1 MKLGTKLTL
10 SLSLIILVVLS
21 GYGYF
26 HILSRRDI
34 LIRTMKV
41 EVKTIGWTLK
51 VALGKAVLQKDVTFI
66 QELIDAVSEPEQT
79 LGALVYLQDKE
90 LLLHSNSLEGDFDP
104 LLTLIKKSAQEDLPQ
119 EEFGVYKKVPIFSY
133 TFPLKDNKG
142 KTIGGVSILQQTSF
156 LEDDIKRA
164 EWGIFITILILIG
177 GTVTLILFSTRK
189 WITQPISKLME
200 GIKNMTR
207 GNLHTR
213 IDLKRRDELSELGQ
227 AFNQMA
233 VDLKK
238 AQDRIIEEAETK
250 LTLERDLRQ
259 SEKLATI
266 GQLASGLAHEIGTP
280 LNIISGRVELAKRKL
295 DDKEGVQKNL
305 DIVIQQ
311 TERITKIIQRLLGF
325 VRKKKP
331 EQRNFNITALLE
343 TTLDFLD
350 HEIQK
355 QKVKVVRETEDL
367 LPSVMG
373 DPDQLQQVF
382 LNIVLNAVQSM
393 PGGGTLHLSASSK
406 WISKEGLKDG
416 QHRYVEVKV
425 QDTGMGM
432 EREVMDNIFNPFFT
446 TKEKDKGT
454 GLGLTVSQ
462 GIVQDHEGWIEV
474 ESEIGKGSMFKI
486 YLPAFQ
492 PEVKN
497 DG

>member
-1 MKLGTKLTL
+1 MKLGTKLTFYI
-10 SLSLIILVVLS
+10 SLIIILVLS

-41 EVKTIGWTLK
+41 EVKSIGWTIK

-104 LLTLIKKSAQEDLPQ
+104 LLALIKKSAQEDLPQ

-200 GIKNMTR
+200 GIKNMAR
-207 GNLHTR
+207 GNLRTK

-233 VDLKK
+233 VDLKE
-238 AQDRIIEEAETK
+238 AQDRIIEEAEAK
-250 LTLERDLRQ
+250 LELERGLRQ

-266 GQLASGLAHEIGTP
+266 GQLAAGLAHEIGTP
-280 LNIISGRVELAKRKL
+280 LNIIGGRAELIKRKIK
-295 DDKEGVQKNL
+295 DREGEQKDL
-305 DIVIQQ
+305 DIIIQQ
-311 TERITKIIQRLLGF
+311 AERITKIIQQLLGF
-325 VRKKKP
+325 VRRKRP
-331 EQRNFNITALLE
+331 EQKGLNIKTLLE
-343 TTLDFLD
+343 TTLDFLE
-350 HEIQK
+350 HKVQK
-355 QKVKVVRETEDL
+355 QEVKVVKEMEDN
-367 LPSVMG
+367 LPSVLG

-382 LNIVLNAVQSM
+382 LNIILNAVQSM
-393 PGGGTLHLSASSK
+393 SEGGTLHLSASSK
-406 WISKEGLKDG
+406 WISKEGLEDG

-446 TKEKDKGT
+446 TKERDKGT

-474 ESEIGKGSMFKI
+474 ESEIGEGSQFRV
-486 YLPAFQ
+486 YLPAS
-492 PEVKN
+492 ERKVKN
-497 DG
+497 GD